1 MVSINNNVVNS
12 NGNLT
17 QSDLD
22 YNLHSNKSDTQIST
36 NVFDTPTP
44 FSSNSNTLN
53 CFNNNNLILDT
64 FDTCHHQIPHNSTEQ
79 ESTEYLLPERD
90 YPEDDED
97 EDLLSSPENQI
108 IYSSPTDDYKKH
120 QINPDIYQ
128 PPDLPPDTSSENNSE
143 ASEIINSVAEPN
155 SCRQSSET
163 GECELADGIHSPLQ
177 ESDLSSAT
185 STLSSTSRRNSILR
199 SNQSDNSVHFESKLH
214 SPTHSGQ
221 DVPLT
226 SPRHIGRIAPSPSL
240 LGPGSYTNIKST
252 RVQFDKTSNF
262 EEKNTVP
269 QSKDNFRNKEIPN
282 PPPFPDL
289 GILGKQPTLK
299 PVTSSI
305 PSYKHSTRNYFIGRT
320 NMSDS
325 VNVKKTDLL
334 SELKQMQLSN
344 SDTNLNENGGSDD
357 ENSVHM
363 RSNGDTNHQDM
374 DRPVSMTNGGV
385 NNSLRPNRLSTSSS
399 AGNLSP
405 MSNNSPTIGRN
416 FDLVDEL
423 KKKDLS
429 ELRVT
434 KKPGEGKQV
443 KMVFSFGD
451 PSPAITP
458 KSEQKE
464 NNVSQ
469 KESRS
474 KSPALTGEFDPKN
487 FFDKV
492 PDTDNTGIPYP
503 DWKKQ
508 LLARQLAEKALKD
521 AEEEKKKEEY
531 EARFRNMPAWKRQMI
546 ERKEAQKLQGNK

>member
-12 NGNLT
+12 NGNHT
-17 QSDLD
+17 QSDFD
-22 YNLHSNKSDTQIST
+22 FNLHSNKSDTQIST
-36 NVFDTPTP
+36 NVFGTPTP
-44 FSSNSNTLN
+44 FSFNSNTLN

-64 FDTCHHQIPHNSTEQ
+64 FETDHQIPHNSTEQ

-97 EDLLSSPENQI
+97 EDLLSSPKNQI
-108 IYSSPTDDYKKH
+108 LYLSPTDNYKKH

-128 PPDLPPDTSSENNSE
+128 PPDLPPDTSSEVNSE
-143 ASEIINSVAEPN
+143 ARKIINSVAEPN

-240 LGPGSYTNIKST
+240 LGPVSHTNIKST
-252 RVQFDKTSNF
+252 RVQFEKTSNF

-269 QSKDNFRNKEIPN
+269 QSKDNFRDKEIPN

-289 GILGKQPTLK
+289 GILGKQSTLK

-325 VNVKKTDLL
+325 QYRKKNNLL
-334 SELKQMQLSN
+334 SELKQRQVSN
-344 SDTNLNENGGSDD
+344 SNPNLNENGGSDN

-363 RSNGDTNHQDM
+363 RSNGDTNHQDR
-374 DRPVSMTNGGV
+374 DHAVSMINEGV
-385 NNSLRPNRLSTSSS
+385 NNSLRPNQLLTSSS
-399 AGNLSP
+399 VGNISA
-405 MSNNSPTIGRN
+405 MSNDSPTSGRKN
-416 FDLVDEL
+416 GFVDEL

-434 KKPGEGKQV
+434 KKPDERKHGK
-443 KMVFSFGD
+443 MIFTSDG
-451 PSPAITP
+451 PSPTITP
-458 KSEQKE
+458 KSEQKDKANE
-464 NNVSQ
+464 

-474 KSPALTGEFDPKN
+474 KSPLLTGEFDPKN
-487 FFDKV
+487 FLDKV
-492 PDTDNTGIPYP
+492 PDTDDTGIPYP
-503 DWKKQ
+503 DWKKH
-508 LLARQLAEKALKD
+508 LLARQLAEKALQD

-531 EARFRNMPAWKRQMI
+531 EVRFRNMPAWKRQMI

>member
-12 NGNLT
+12 NGNHT
-17 QSDLD
+17 QSDFD
-22 YNLHSNKSDTQIST
+22 FNLHSNKSDTQIST
-36 NVFDTPTP
+36 NVFGTPTP

-64 FDTCHHQIPHNSTEQ
+64 FETDHQIPHNSTEQ

-97 EDLLSSPENQI
+97 EDLLSSPKNQI
-108 IYSSPTDDYKKH
+108 LYLSPTDNYKKH

-128 PPDLPPDTSSENNSE
+128 PPDLPPDTSSEVNSE
-143 ASEIINSVAEPN
+143 ARKIINSVAEPN

-240 LGPGSYTNIKST
+240 LGPVSHTNIKST
-252 RVQFDKTSNF
+252 RVQFEKTSNF

-269 QSKDNFRNKEIPN
+269 QSKDNFRDKEIPN

-289 GILGKQPTLK
+289 GILGKQSTLK

-325 VNVKKTDLL
+325 QCGKKNNLL
-334 SELKQMQLSN
+334 SELKRRQVSHSN
-344 SDTNLNENGGSDD
+344 SNLNENGGSDN

-363 RSNGDTNHQDM
+363 RSNGVTNHQDGAHA
-374 DRPVSMTNGGV
+374 VSMINEGV
-385 NNSLRPNRLSTSSS
+385 NNSLRPNQLSTSSS
-399 AGNLSP
+399 VGNISS
-405 MSNNSPTIGRN
+405 MSNDSPISGRN
-416 FDLVDEL
+416 IDLVDEL

-429 ELRVT
+429 DLRVT
-434 KKPGEGKQV
+434 KKPDERKQV
-443 KMVFSFGD
+443 KMVFSSGD
-451 PSPAITP
+451 PSPTITP
-458 KSEQKE
+458 KSEQKDKANE
-464 NNVSQ
+464 

-474 KSPALTGEFDPKN
+474 KSPLLTGEFDPKN
-487 FFDKV
+487 FLDKV
-492 PDTDNTGIPYP
+492 PDTDDTGIPYP
-503 DWKKQ
+503 DWKKH
-508 LLARQLAEKALKD
+508 LLARQLAEKALQD

-531 EARFRNMPAWKRQMI
+531 EVRFRNMPAWKRQMI